1 MFRLLWLIVIGA
13 LAGWIAGLLVRGR
26 GFGIG
31 VDIIVGIL
39 GSILGG
45 WLLFDV
51 LGLYGMAALGGLVAR
66 LIAAIIGA
74 LLLIVI
80 IKALRK
86 I

>member
-51 LGLYGMAALGGLVAR
+51 LSLYGMAALGGLVAR

>member
-80 IKALRK
+80 IKALKK